1 MTRDDFEHKLDNNP
15 EDWKLRL
22 IYADW
27 LEEQGDNF
35 AETQRWMAEHQKC
48 AFQNKT
54 VWHWWDEEICNYRA
68 SDLEARHLPG
78 FLRNP

>member
-15 EDWKLRL
+15 EDWELRL

-54 VWHWWDEEICNYRA
+54 VWHWWDEESATIAPAILKPGICQGGLA
-68 SDLEARHLPG
+68 S
-78 FLRNP
+78 